1 MSSKTVKVYRVQI
14 EPPVQPFLS
23 VKRTAQRVENALSQG
38 SSAVRYGRIWRV
50 GKVEHDGNVLIGKLG
65 FVNRPKTS
73 EVWNEDKL
81 DFQEFEFEGG
91 ASSTFAVNLDTL
103 KLAIQPTTNVPVTSA
118 LGAIRSLLSLEGEKW
133 TISPLKRSTDFET
146 WRTTVDKIIRAK
158 YKLRKPNP
166 HYGEAKSL
174 EEIMENAEAEVVVLE
189 MSSRGGLDLD
199 SQFLRQTQMH
209 TDRGYGEADFTG
221 TRRSAN
227 GTNVETRFSSMA
239 GAEEEAIEIN
249 ANNDGEISNTAI
261 ADVSRRID

>member
-1 MSSKTVKVYRVQI
+1 MGSPDIPTENHSPTKLSLMSSKTVKVYRVQI

-118 LGAIRSLLSLEGEKW
+118 LGLFVHCYPSKARNGLL
-133 TISPLKRSTDFET
+133 
-146 WRTTVDKIIRAK
+146 A
-158 YKLRKPNP
+158 
-166 HYGEAKSL
+166 H
-174 EEIMENAEAEVVVLE
+174 
-189 MSSRGGLDLD
+189 
-199 SQFLRQTQMH
+199 
-209 TDRGYGEADFTG
+209 
-221 TRRSAN
+221 
-227 GTNVETRFSSMA
+227 
-239 GAEEEAIEIN
+239 
-249 ANNDGEISNTAI
+249 
-261 ADVSRRID
+261 